1 MKLEMHAHDCEVS
14 QCAVIT
20 AKDLVD
26 GYKDAGYDGIVI
38 TNHFD
43 QMTLHILGA
52 TPEEQWKAY
61 MRGYE
66 LAKEEGERVGLTVI
80 LGMEV
85 RLNCGPEDFLVYGAT
100 EEFIREHMDLCGC
113 SQKEL
118 YEICQENGCVLVQ
131 AHPFQP
137 CKIHIRHI
145 WMAWSETLTPD
156 ITTTMKIWMRG

>member
-113 SQKEL
+113 SQKL
-118 YEICQENGCVLVQ
+118 LSPVLWWQ
-131 AHPFQP
+131 N
-137 CKIHIRHI
+137 
-145 WMAWSETLTPD
+145 WMLLSPHKKKSAIS
-156 ITTTMKIWMRG
+156 

>member
-43 QMTLHILGA
+43 QITLHILGA

-85 RLNCGPEDFLVYGAT
+85 RLNCGPGGFSGIRCDGGIYPGTYGSVW
-100 EEFIREHMDLCGC
+100 M
-113 SQKEL
+113 
-118 YEICQENGCVLVQ
+118 
-131 AHPFQP
+131 QP
-137 CKIHIRHI
+137 
-145 WMAWSETLTPD
+145 EGTV
-156 ITTTMKIWMRG
+156 

>member
-52 TPEEQWKAY
+52 TPE
-61 MRGYE
+61 GS
-66 LAKEEGERVGLTVI
+66 G
-80 LGMEV
+80 
-85 RLNCGPEDFLVYGAT
+85 
-100 EEFIREHMDLCGC
+100 
-113 SQKEL
+113 
-118 YEICQENGCVLVQ
+118 
-131 AHPFQP
+131 
-137 CKIHIRHI
+137 RHI
-145 WMAWSETLTPD
+145 CAVTSLRR
-156 ITTTMKIWMRG
+156 KKVNG